1 MCCAQDFN
9 TAGRTIKTGLIAVD
23 IVSHWTWSSTL
34 LQSSNQAFKYVRGYT
49 ATVNFSIC
57 LGKHFMKA
65 TLCDNKLF
73 DLQWQSCAASDDAYV
88 CTASNDANADHTNS
102 CCFEATCSMQTSHF
116 VNCREL
122 QDLSGMLLVLPSRSS
137 FLECW
142 QLRSSAKPL
151 LHTPFWRL

>member
-34 LQSSNQAFKYVRGYT
+34 LQSSNQAFKYVRGDT
-49 ATVNFSIC
+49 AGVNLNIC
-57 LGKHFMKA
+57 LGKHFMQA
-65 TLCDNKLF
+65 TLCDNEILTCSGKLHSY
-73 DLQWQSCAASDDAYV
+73 DDDAY
-88 CTASNDANADHTNS
+88 ADHAS
-102 CCFEATCSMQTSHF
+102 LCCFEATCPMQTSHF
-116 VNCREL
+116 VDCREL
-122 QDLSGMLLVLPSRSS
+122 QDLSGMLLVLPYRSS